1 MNKSA
6 NLDAE
11 LQLLKSQ
18 WEERSEELDVATTTS
33 SQEQYTLDQVTALNN
48 DIGQLE
54 RDIDDVNEKI
64 DSLKDEKQVLLA
76 ILSAIG
82 INPQND
88 VADGFPDFE
97 THYK

>member
-64 DSLKDEKQVLLA
+64 DSLKDEKQ
-76 ILSAIG
+76 
-82 INPQND
+82 ND